1 MSVGSKCRL
10 QDSGGKMKGFIEVN
24 AIRIDNK
31 EIKEFV
37 NVNKI
42 VSISLEK
49 SGRTII
55 NFENSFMRVSESY
68 EEIKQKIKEAQGE

>member
-1 MSVGSKCRL
+1 
-10 QDSGGKMKGFIEVN
+10 MKGFIEVN

>member
-1 MSVGSKCRL
+1 
-10 QDSGGKMKGFIEVN
+10 MKGFIEVN

-37 NVNKI
+37 NINKI
-42 VSISLEK
+42 VSIGLEK
-49 SGRTII
+49 SGKTII

>member
-1 MSVGSKCRL
+1 
-10 QDSGGKMKGFIEVN
+10 MKGFIEVN

-37 NVNKI
+37 NINKI

-55 NFENSFMRVSESY
+55 NFENSFMRISETY
-68 EEIKQKIKEAQGE
+68 EEIKQKIKEAQER

>member
-1 MSVGSKCRL
+1 
-10 QDSGGKMKGFIEVN
+10 MKGFIEVN

-37 NVNKI
+37 NINKI

-55 NFENSFMRVSESY
+55 NFENSFMRVSETY
-68 EEIKQKIKEAQGE
+68 EEIKQKIKEAQEE

>member
-1 MSVGSKCRL
+1 
-10 QDSGGKMKGFIEVN
+10 MKGFIEVN

-37 NVNKI
+37 NINKI

-55 NFENSFMRVSESY
+55 NFENSFMRISETY

>member
-1 MSVGSKCRL
+1 
-10 QDSGGKMKGFIEVN
+10 MKGFIEVN

-37 NVNKI
+37 NINKI

-55 NFENSFMRVSESY
+55 NFENSFMRISETY
-68 EEIKQKIKEAQGE
+68 EEIKQKIKEAQEQK

>member
-1 MSVGSKCRL
+1 
-10 QDSGGKMKGFIEVN
+10 MKGFIEVN

-42 VSISLEK
+42 VSISIEK
-49 SGRTII
+49 SGRTIV

>member
-1 MSVGSKCRL
+1 
-10 QDSGGKMKGFIEVN
+10 MKGFIEVN

-37 NVNKI
+37 NVSKI

-55 NFENSFMRVSESY
+55 NFENSFMRISETY
-68 EEIKQKIKEAQGE
+68 EEIKQKIKEAQGR

>member
-1 MSVGSKCRL
+1 
-10 QDSGGKMKGFIEVN
+10 MKGFIEVN

-37 NVNKI
+37 NINKI
-42 VSISLEK
+42 VSVGLEK

-55 NFENSFMRVSESY
+55 NFENSFMRISESY
-68 EEIKQKIKEAQGE
+68 EEIKQKIKEAQEQDNGNKN

>member
-1 MSVGSKCRL
+1 
-10 QDSGGKMKGFIEVN
+10 MKEFIEVN

-68 EEIKQKIKEAQGE
+68 EEIKQKIKEAQEQK

>member
-1 MSVGSKCRL
+1 
-10 QDSGGKMKGFIEVN
+10 MKGFIEVN

-37 NVNKI
+37 NINKI

-55 NFENSFMRVSESY
+55 NFENSFMRISETY
-68 EEIKQKIKEAQGE
+68 EEIKQKIEEAQGE

>member
-1 MSVGSKCRL
+1 
-10 QDSGGKMKGFIEVN
+10 MKGFIEVN

-37 NVNKI
+37 NINKI

-49 SGRTII
+49 SGKTII

-68 EEIKQKIKEAQGE
+68 EEIKQKIKEAQGDR

>member
-1 MSVGSKCRL
+1 
-10 QDSGGKMKGFIEVN
+10 MKGFIEVN

-68 EEIKQKIKEAQGE
+68 EEIKQKIKEAQEQK

>member
-1 MSVGSKCRL
+1 
-10 QDSGGKMKGFIEVN
+10 MKGFIEVN

-42 VSISLEK
+42 ISISLEK

-55 NFENSFMRVSESY
+55 NFENSFMRVSETY
-68 EEIKQKIKEAQGE
+68 EEIKQKIKDA

>member
-1 MSVGSKCRL
+1 
-10 QDSGGKMKGFIEVN
+10 MKGFIEVN

-37 NVNKI
+37 NINKI

-55 NFENSFMRVSESY
+55 NFENSFMRISETY
-68 EEIKQKIKEAQGE
+68 EEIKQKIKEAQGQK